1 MSQPL
6 CDSVNFPDTSTEMP
20 GEELRQAFPETILS
34 VLPHFPTVSLNPHPP
49 KLLVKVKLILNQR
62 KADFSNK
69 SVLLFPIQMV
79 RIFER
84 K

>member
-1 MSQPL
+1 
-6 CDSVNFPDTSTEMP
+6 MP
-20 GEELRQAFPETILS
+20 GEEPRKAFLETILS
-34 VLPHFPTVSLNPHPP
+34 VLPHFPTVSPNPSPP

-62 KADFSNK
+62 KADLSNK

-79 RIFER
+79 KIFKR